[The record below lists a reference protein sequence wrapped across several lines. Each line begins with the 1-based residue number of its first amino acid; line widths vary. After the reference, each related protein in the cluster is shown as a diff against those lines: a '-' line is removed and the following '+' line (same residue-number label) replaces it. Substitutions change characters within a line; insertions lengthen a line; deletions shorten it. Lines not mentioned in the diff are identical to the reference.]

1 MILKPN
7 TNVEKERRWDDYAL
21 VNAPYEGSQYIRQY
35 IERFNTVSYFNE
47 YAGLLS
53 YFFIIGQVLCPYV
66 RVPIHGSYIDCRL
79 HVFWIQQSRTG
90 KSIAYEFTAKVLK
103 ECGVETEKFSA
114 GSDAKLIGTVD
125 QKPVL
130 DDKGNATGEMENIV
144 IPGILNGYK
153 TLLFDEGSV
162 LLNDQKAYFS
172 EKILYLQ
179 QAMAPIGSE
188 TNVLV
193 KHLKGGTVYTPSGV
207 SLWATTF
214 PPKDIMAH
222 VLEKGFF
229 QRVFLYQNDVNIETR
244 QTTSE
249 HRISGAYIPV
259 PDQVW
264 SYEMLAKT
272 ILEIKSDIKERL
284 LEACALSEEDYDALD
299 DSSKEDLA
307 VKYSYSLFS
316 PGPSY
321 HAALLSAVD
330 DYYALIKGIQDVTI
344 RETAMSFLPNVEN
357 YTMIFSNLIAAT
369 MRTSVISG
377 DHVMMATEIIYDN
390 LHNLIIWL
398 ENKQDYRASKKR
410 DLAIRDWK
418 GAYNKCH
425 KVMHDRLHREV
436 VRKSELEQIY
446 SNLNQVSVKT
456 AKRRMK
462 DLIDANLAKII
473 KEGRNA
479 FIMLE
484 V

>member
-7 TNVEKERRWDDYAL
+7 IESGRKWDDYGL
-21 VNAPYEGSQYIRQY
+21 VNAPYEGSKYIRQY
-35 IERFNTVSYFNE
+35 IERFNTVSYYNE

-66 RVPIHGSYIDCRL
+66 RIPIHGSYIDCRL

-90 KSIAYEFTAKVLK
+90 KSIAYEFTSKVLK
-103 ECGVETEKFSA
+103 ECGVETEKFSS
-114 GSDAKLIGTVD
+114 GSDAKLIGTVE

-130 DDKGNATGEMENIV
+130 DDKGNTTGEMENIV
-144 IPGILNGYK
+144 VPGLLNGYK
-153 TLLFDEGSV
+153 TLLFDEGSM
-162 LLNDQKAYFS
+162 LLNDKKAYFS
-172 EKILYLQ
+172 DKILFLQ
-179 QAMAPIGSE
+179 QAMAPIGTE

-193 KHLKGGTVYTPSGV
+193 NHLKGGSVHTPSGI

-229 QRVFLYQNDVNIETR
+229 QRVFLYQNDVGIETR

-249 HRISGAYIPV
+249 HRISGAYVPV

-264 SYEMLAKT
+264 TYEMLAKN
-272 ILEIKSDIKERL
+272 ILEIESDIKERL
-284 LEACALSEEDYDALD
+284 LEACAISEEDYDALND
-299 DSSKEDLA
+299 EQREDLA
-307 VKYSYSLFS
+307 VKYAHSLFR

-330 DYYALIKGIQDVTI
+330 DYYALVKGVSDSNI
-344 RETAMSFLPNVEN
+344 RETATSFLPNVEN

-369 MRTSVISG
+369 MRSSVITG

-398 ENKQDYRASKKR
+398 ENKQDFKVTKERDASIRQWKIAYGKSKK
-410 DLAIRDWK
+410 II
-418 GAYNKCH
+418 
-425 KVMHDRLHREV
+425 HDRMKREA
-436 VRKSELEQIY
+436 VRKSEIEHIY
-446 SNLNQVSVKT
+446 HTLNSVSIKTAQRRLNKLIKSNLVTIV
-456 AKRRMK
+456 
-462 DLIDANLAKII
+462 

-479 FIMLE
+479 FVMME